1 VKKIQQLYRRRIPSD
16 KIITHELAR
25 YIAELSREINR
36 QIGILITRKGEICYV
51 VIGDHK
57 QIEIPNLDRFR
68 SSSTRF
74 KGLRLIH
81 THLNQESLSRDDLT
95 DLALLRLDLIG
106 ALEVEKEGLPGLL
119 HLAHLVPENSEGKF
133 WLTMDPIRPSELN
146 LDFTGFIQALEDELA
161 KKQRARKIESADRAI
176 LIHVGKHS
184 DNNTENSIEE
194 LKELAESSGVQVYD
208 TVIQHRPQ
216 IDPKLV
222 IGKGKLAE
230 IVIHALQIGAT
241 LLIFDHELT
250 AAQVRSISDFT
261 ELRVIDRT
269 QLILDIFAQRANSR
283 EGKIQVELAQLNY
296 LLPRLITKNTAMSRL
311 TGGIGGRGPGETKL
325 EINRRRARE
334 RIGKLEQDL
343 RKVQQERSQRRIKRN
358 KAGLP
363 IISIVGYTNAG
374 KSTLLNA
381 LTNSNVFTE
390 NRLFATLDPKSSRLR
405 FPKDSEAIITDTVG
419 FIRDLPRELMAAFR
433 STLEELH
440 EADLLLHVIDI
451 SSPHFEE
458 HISSVEKILEELEI
472 ADKPVLKV
480 FNKADLF
487 SEKIEL
493 ENLCRRFQA
502 KAISALKPETLPP
515 LVQSIELLLPKN
527 IHDLD
532 PASAGWK
539 PRLSA

>member
-1 VKKIQQLYRRRIPSD
+1 M
-16 KIITHELAR
+16 
-25 YIAELSREINR
+25 
-36 QIGILITRKGEICYV
+36 
-51 VIGDHK
+51 IGDHK

-81 THLNQESLSRDDLT
+81 THLNQEILSRDDLT
-95 DLALLRLDLIG
+95 DLALLRLDMIG
-106 ALEVEKEGLPGLL
+106 AIEVDKDGLPGRI
-119 HLAHLVPENSEGKF
+119 HLAHLIPENEEGKF
-133 WLTMDPIRPSELN
+133 WVTMDPVRPSELN

-161 KKQRARKIESADRAI
+161 KKQRARKVESADRAI
-176 LIHVGKHS
+176 LIHISNNS
-184 DNNTENSIEE
+184 DNNIENSISE

-216 IDPKLV
+216 PDPKLV

-241 LLIFDHELT
+241 LLVFDHELT

-343 RKVQQERSQRRIKRN
+343 KKVQQERSQRRTRRN

-363 IISIVGYTNAG
+363 VISIVGYTNAG

-405 FPKDSEAIITDTVG
+405 FPRDSEAIITDTVG

-458 HISSVEKILEELEI
+458 HISSVEKILDELEI
-472 ADKPVLKV
+472 SDKPMVRI

-487 SEKIEL
+487 PEKIEL

-502 KAISALKPETLPP
+502 KAISALHPETLPP
-515 LVQSIELLLPKN
+515 LVEYIELVLPKT
-527 IHDLD
+527 IQGLD
-532 PASAGWK
+532 PANAGWK
-539 PRLSA
+539 HHLNA

>member
-1 VKKIQQLYRRRIPSD
+1 M
-16 KIITHELAR
+16 
-25 YIAELSREINR
+25 
-36 QIGILITRKGEICYV
+36 
-51 VIGDHK
+51 
-57 QIEIPNLDRFR
+57 
-68 SSSTRF
+68 
-74 KGLRLIH
+74 
-81 THLNQESLSRDDLT
+81 
-95 DLALLRLDLIG
+95 RLDLVG
-106 ALEVEKEGLPGLL
+106 ALEVEKAGLPGRL
-119 HLAHLVPENSEGKF
+119 HLAHLIPENTEGKF
-133 WLTMDPIRPSELN
+133 WLTLDPVRPSELDM
-146 LDFTGFIQALEDELA
+146 DFTGFIQALEDELA
-161 KKQRARKIESADRAI
+161 KKQTARKIESADRAI
-176 LIHVGKHS
+176 LIHVGQYP
-184 DNNTENSIEE
+184 DNHTENSIAE

-216 IDPKLV
+216 PDPKLV

-250 AAQVRSISDFT
+250 AAQIRSISDFT

-343 RKVQQERSQRRIKRN
+343 KKVQQERSQRRTKRN

-390 NRLFATLDPKSSRLR
+390 DRLFATLDPKSSRLR

-458 HISSVEKILEELEI
+458 HISSVDKILEELEI
-472 ADKPVLKV
+472 ADKPVLKI
-480 FNKADLF
+480 FNKSDLF
-487 SEKIEL
+487 PEKVDL

-502 KAISALKPETLPP
+502 KAISALDPQTLPE
-515 LVQSIELLLPKN
+515 LINSIEIMLPKT
-527 IHDLD
+527 IH
-532 PASAGWK
+532 
-539 PRLSA
+539 

>member
-1 VKKIQQLYRRRIPSD
+1 LKKILQLYRRRTPPD

-25 YIAELSREINR
+25 YLAELSREINR
-36 QIGILITRKGEICYV
+36 QIGILITRKGEVCYV
-51 VIGDHK
+51 VVGDHK

-81 THLNQESLSRDDLT
+81 THLNEEMLSRDDLT

-106 ALEVEKEGLPGLL
+106 ALEVDKEGFPGRI
-119 HLAHLVPENSEGKF
+119 HLGHLIPENEEGKF
-133 WLTMDPIRPSELN
+133 WLKLDPVRPSELN
-146 LDFTGFIQALEDELA
+146 LDFTGFIQALEDEIA
-161 KKQRARKIESADRAI
+161 RKQRARKVESADRAI
-176 LIHVGKHS
+176 LIHVGNNN
-184 DNNTENSIEE
+184 DNHTENSIAE
-194 LKELAESSGVQVYD
+194 LKELAGSSGVQVYD

-216 IDPKLV
+216 PDPKLV

-241 LLIFDHELT
+241 LLVFDHELT

-269 QLILDIFAQRANSR
+269 QLILDIFAQRAISR

-296 LLPRLITKNTAMSRL
+296 LLPRLVTKNTAMSRL

-325 EINRRRARE
+325 EINRRRVRE
-334 RIGKLEQDL
+334 RIGRLEQDL
-343 RKVQQERSQRRIKRN
+343 KKVQQERSQRRTKRD

-381 LTNSNVFTE
+381 LTKSNVFTE
-390 NRLFATLDPKSSRLR
+390 NRMFATLDPKSSRLR
-405 FPKDSEAIITDTVG
+405 FPRDSEAIITDTVG

-451 SSPHFEE
+451 SNPHYEDQIVSVKKIFEE
-458 HISSVEKILEELEI
+458 LGI
-472 ADKPVLKV
+472 ADKPVLKI

-487 SEKIEL
+487 PEKIEL
-493 ENLCRRFQA
+493 ENLCRRYQA
-502 KAISALKPETLPP
+502 KAISALDPKTLPS
-515 LVQSIELLLPKN
+515 LIENIEILLPKPIN
-527 IHDLD
+527 
-532 PASAGWK
+532 
-539 PRLSA
+539 

>member
-1 VKKIQQLYRRRIPSD
+1 M
-16 KIITHELAR
+16 
-25 YIAELSREINR
+25 
-36 QIGILITRKGEICYV
+36 
-51 VIGDHK
+51 IGDHK

-81 THLNQESLSRDDLT
+81 THLNQEILSRDDLT
-95 DLALLRLDLIG
+95 DLALLRLDMIG
-106 ALEVEKEGLPGLL
+106 AIEVDKDGLPGRV
-119 HLAHLVPENSEGKF
+119 HLAHLIPENEEGKF
-133 WLTMDPIRPSELN
+133 WVTMDPVRPSELN

-161 KKQRARKIESADRAI
+161 KKQRARKVESADRAI
-176 LIHVGKHS
+176 LIHISNNS
-184 DNNTENSIEE
+184 DNNIENSISE

-216 IDPKLV
+216 PDPKLV

-230 IVIHALQIGAT
+230 IVIHALQIAAT
-241 LLIFDHELT
+241 LLVFDHELT

-343 RKVQQERSQRRIKRN
+343 KKVQQERSQRRTRRN

-363 IISIVGYTNAG
+363 VISIVGYTNAG

-405 FPKDSEAIITDTVG
+405 FPRDSEAIITDTVG

-458 HISSVEKILEELEI
+458 HISSVEKILDELEI
-472 ADKPVLKV
+472 SDKPMVRI

-487 SEKIEL
+487 PEKIEL

-502 KAISALKPETLPP
+502 KAISALHPETLPP
-515 LVQSIELLLPKN
+515 LVEYIELVLPKT
-527 IHDLD
+527 IQGLD
-532 PASAGWK
+532 PANAGWK
-539 PRLSA
+539 HHLNA

>member
-1 VKKIQQLYRRRIPSD
+1 MKKILQLYRRRIPPD

-25 YIAELSREINR
+25 YVAELSREINR

-81 THLNQESLSRDDLT
+81 THLNQEMLSRDDLT

-106 ALEVEKEGLPGLL
+106 ALEVDSEGLPGRM
-119 HLAHLVPENSEGKF
+119 HMAHLIPENEEGKF
-133 WLTMDPIRPSELN
+133 WITMDPVRPSELI

-161 KKQRARKIESADRAI
+161 KRQRARKVESSDRAI
-176 LIHVGKHS
+176 LIHVS
-184 DNNTENSIEE
+184 TYADNHTENSVAE

-216 IDPKLV
+216 PDPKLV
-222 IGKGKLAE
+222 IGRGKLAE

-343 RKVQQERSQRRIKRN
+343 KKVQQERSQRRIKRS

-363 IISIVGYTNAG
+363 VISIVGYTNAG

-451 SSPHFEE
+451 GNPHFEE

-472 ADKPVLKV
+472 ADKPVLKI

-487 SEKIEL
+487 SEKVEL

-502 KAISALKPETLPP
+502 KAISALHPETLPP
-515 LVQSIELLLPKN
+515 LIEKIELLLPKP
-527 IHDLD
+527 IHDPD
-532 PASAGWK
+532 PASAVWK
-539 PRLSA
+539 PQLFL

>member
-1 VKKIQQLYRRRIPSD
+1 
-16 KIITHELAR
+16 
-25 YIAELSREINR
+25 
-36 QIGILITRKGEICYV
+36 V
-51 VIGDHK
+51 VGDHK

-81 THLNQESLSRDDLT
+81 THLNRESLSRDDLT

-106 ALEVEKEGLPGLL
+106 AIEVEKEGYPGPL
-119 HLAHLVPENSEGKF
+119 HLAHLVPENTEGKF
-133 WLTMDPIRPSELN
+133 WLTMDPVRPSELI

-176 LIHVGKHS
+176 LIHVSKYS

-208 TVIQHRPQ
+208 TVVQHRPQ
-216 IDPKLV
+216 PDPKLV

-250 AAQVRSISDFT
+250 AAQIRSISDFT

-343 RKVQQERSQRRIKRN
+343 KKVQQERSQRRIKRN

-419 FIRDLPRELMAAFR
+419 FIRDLPRDLMAAFR

-458 HISSVEKILEELEI
+458 HISSVDKILEELEI
-472 ADKPVLKV
+472 ADKPVLKI

-487 SEKIEL
+487 PEKIEL

-502 KAISALKPETLPP
+502 KAISALHPETLRP
-515 LVQSIELLLPKN
+515 LIENIELLLPKT
-527 IHDLD
+527 IHDQD
-532 PASAGWK
+532 PAGASFNLQ
-539 PRLSA
+539 LSAWQD